1 MEGIEMKRSEDVLSH
16 IQEQYPKLSKGQKL
30 LASYIREHY
39 DKAVYLTASKLGAI
53 VGVSESTVVR
63 FALEL
68 GYEGYPSMQRA
79 LEELV
84 KNKLT
89 AVQRMEVA
97 QGRVN
102 PDKLLSS
109 VLQMDMD
116 NIKTTLEQVNEE
128 VFQNAKNAIL
138 NARKIYILGIRSCNV
153 LANFLGFYLNL
164 IFENVHQITTSSAS
178 ETFEQMLRISEE
190 DVIICISFPRYS
202 KRTVRAAE
210 FAKSRGCKVV
220 SITDSD
226 MSPLVPV
233 SDYVLMAQSDM
244 VSFVDSL
251 VAPLSLI
258 NALILALSSAK
269 NRDIARSLE
278 TLEQV
283 WREYDVYDS
292 NTQEGNV
299 YGTPLP

>member
-1 MEGIEMKRSEDVLSH
+1 MKRSEDVLTR
-16 IQEQYPKLSKGQKL
+16 IQDQYPKLSKGQKL
-30 LASYIREHY
+30 LAGYIREHY

-89 AVQRMEVA
+89 AIQRMEVS
-97 QGRVN
+97 QGRVD
-102 PDKLLSS
+102 PDRILSS
-109 VLQMDMD
+109 VLQMDME
-116 NIKTTLEQVNEE
+116 NIKLTLEQVNEE
-128 VFQNAKNAIL
+128 AFRKATQAIL
-138 NARKIYILGIRSCNV
+138 RARKVYILGVRSCSV
-153 LANFLGFYLNL
+153 LANFLSFYLNL
-164 IFENVHQITTSSAS
+164 IFENVHQVMTSSAS
-178 ETFEQMLRISEE
+178 ETFEQMLQVSSQ
-190 DVIICISFPRYS
+190 DVVICISFPRYS
-202 KRTVRAAE
+202 KRTVRTAE
-210 FAKSRGCKVV
+210 FAKSRGATVV

-226 MSPLVPV
+226 MSPLVSV
-233 SDYVLMAQSDM
+233 SDYVLIAQSDM

-258 NALILALSSAK
+258 NALILALSSAR
-269 NRDIARSLE
+269 RDEIAKSLE
-278 TLEQV
+278 TLEQI
-283 WREYDVYDS
+283 WKEYDVYDG
-292 NTQEGNV
+292 NTQEGAM

>member
-1 MEGIEMKRSEDVLSH
+1 MKRSEDVLTR
-16 IQEQYPKLSKGQKL
+16 IQDQYPKLSKGQKL
-30 LASYIREHY
+30 LAGYIREHY

-89 AVQRMEVA
+89 AIQRMEVS
-97 QGRVN
+97 QGRVD
-102 PDKLLSS
+102 PDRILSS
-109 VLQMDMD
+109 VLQMDME
-116 NIKTTLEQVNEE
+116 NIKLTLEQVNEE
-128 VFQNAKNAIL
+128 AFRKATQAIL
-138 NARKIYILGIRSCNV
+138 RARKVYILGVRSCSV
-153 LANFLGFYLNL
+153 LANFLSFYLNL
-164 IFENVHQITTSSAS
+164 IFENVHQVMTSSAS
-178 ETFEQMLRISEE
+178 ETFEQMLQVSSR
-190 DVIICISFPRYS
+190 DVVICISFPRYS
-202 KRTVRAAE
+202 KRTVRTAE
-210 FAKSRGCKVV
+210 FAKSRGATVV

-226 MSPLVPV
+226 MSPLVSV

-258 NALILALSSAK
+258 NALILALSSAR
-269 NRDIARSLE
+269 RDEIAKSLE
-278 TLEQV
+278 TLEQI
-283 WREYDVYDS
+283 WKEYDVYDG
-292 NTQEGNV
+292 NTQEGAM

>member
-1 MEGIEMKRSEDVLSH
+1 MEGIEMKRSEDVLSR

-178 ETFEQMLRISEE
+178 ETFEQMLRISE
-190 DVIICISFPRYS
+190 
-202 KRTVRAAE
+202 
-210 FAKSRGCKVV
+210 
-220 SITDSD
+220 
-226 MSPLVPV
+226 
-233 SDYVLMAQSDM
+233 
-244 VSFVDSL
+244 
-251 VAPLSLI
+251 
-258 NALILALSSAK
+258 
-269 NRDIARSLE
+269 ARC
-278 TLEQV
+278 
-283 WREYDVYDS
+283 
-292 NTQEGNV
+292 
-299 YGTPLP
+299 

>member
-1 MEGIEMKRSEDVLSH
+1 MERIMKRSEDVLTR
-16 IQEQYPKLSKGQKL
+16 IQDQYPKLSKGQKL
-30 LASYIREHY
+30 LAGYIREHY

-89 AVQRMEVA
+89 AIQRMEVS
-97 QGRVN
+97 QGRVD
-102 PDKLLSS
+102 PDRILSS
-109 VLQMDMD
+109 VLQMDME
-116 NIKTTLEQVNEE
+116 NIKLTLEQVNEE
-128 VFQNAKNAIL
+128 AFRKATQAIL
-138 NARKIYILGIRSCNV
+138 RARKVYILGVRSCSV
-153 LANFLGFYLNL
+153 LANFLSFYLNL
-164 IFENVHQITTSSAS
+164 IFENVHQVMTSSAS
-178 ETFEQMLRISEE
+178 ETFEQMLQVSSQ
-190 DVIICISFPRYS
+190 DVVICISFPRYS
-202 KRTVRAAE
+202 KRTVRTAE
-210 FAKSRGCKVV
+210 FAKSRGATVV

-226 MSPLVPV
+226 MSPLVSV

-258 NALILALSSAK
+258 NALILALSSAR
-269 NRDIARSLE
+269 RDEIAKSLE
-278 TLEQV
+278 TLEQI
-283 WREYDVYDS
+283 WKEYDVYDG
-292 NTQEGNV
+292 NTQEGAM

>member
-1 MEGIEMKRSEDVLSH
+1 MKRSEDVLTR
-16 IQEQYPKLSKGQKL
+16 IQDQYPKLSKGQKL
-30 LASYIREHY
+30 LAGYIREHY
-39 DKAVYLTASKLGAI
+39 DKAVYLTAI

-89 AVQRMEVA
+89 AIQRMEVS
-97 QGRVN
+97 QGRVD
-102 PDKLLSS
+102 PDRILSS
-109 VLQMDMD
+109 VLQMDME
-116 NIKTTLEQVNEE
+116 NIKLTLEQVNEDA
-128 VFQNAKNAIL
+128 FRKATQAIL
-138 NARKIYILGIRSCNV
+138 RARKIYILGVRSCSV
-153 LANFLGFYLNL
+153 LANFLSFYLNL
-164 IFENVHQITTSSAS
+164 IFENVHQVMTNSAS
-178 ETFEQMLRISEE
+178 ETFEQMLQLSSQ
-190 DVIICISFPRYS
+190 DVVICISFPRYS

-210 FAKSRGCKVV
+210 FAKSREAAVV

-226 MSPLVPV
+226 MSPLVSV

-258 NALILALSSAK
+258 NALILALSSAR
-269 NRDIARSLE
+269 RDEIAKSLE
-278 TLEQV
+278 TLEQI
-283 WREYDVYDS
+283 WKEYDVYDG
-292 NTQEGNV
+292 NTQEGAV
-299 YGTPLP
+299 YGAPLP

>member
-1 MEGIEMKRSEDVLSH
+1 MVRKMKRSEDVLSR
-16 IQEQYPKLSKGQKL
+16 IQDQYPKLSKGQKL
-30 LASYIREHY
+30 LAGYIREHY
-39 DKAVYLTASKLGAI
+39 DKAVYLTASKLGAT

-89 AVQRMEVA
+89 AKQRMEVS

-109 VLQMDMD
+109 VLQMDME
-116 NIKTTLEQVNEE
+116 NIKTTLEHVDEA
-128 VFQNAKNAIL
+128 VFKEATETIL
-138 NARKIYILGIRSCNV
+138 KARRIYILGVRSCSV

-164 IFENVHQITTSSAS
+164 IFENVRQVTTNSAS
-178 ETFEQMLRISEE
+178 ETFEQMLQVSEE
-190 DVIICISFPRYS
+190 DVVICISYPRYS
-202 KRTVRAAE
+202 KRTVRTAE
-210 FAKSRGCKVV
+210 FAKSRNAKVV

-269 NRDIARSLE
+269 RDEIGKSLE
-278 TLEQV
+278 TLEQI

-292 NTQEGNV
+292 STQEGSV

>member
-1 MEGIEMKRSEDVLSH
+1 MKRSEDVLYR
-16 IQEQYPKLSKGQKL
+16 IKTKFPKLSKGQKR
-30 LASYIREHY
+30 LATYITEHY
-39 DKAVYLTASKLGAI
+39 DKAVYLTASKLGKV

-63 FALEL
+63 FAIEL

-89 AVQRMEVA
+89 AVQRMEVS
-97 QGRVN
+97 QGRVD
-102 PDKLLSS
+102 PERPLGS
-109 VLQMDMD
+109 VLQMDME
-116 NIKTTLEQVNEE
+116 NIKATLENVNEQTFRDA
-128 VFQNAKNAIL
+128 VQAIL
-138 NARKIYILGIRSCNV
+138 AARRIYILGIRSCSV
-153 LANFLGFYLNL
+153 LANFLGFYMNL
-164 IFENVHQITTSSAS
+164 IQENTRLISTNSAS
-178 ETFEQMLRISEE
+178 ETFEQMLTISEE

-210 FAKSRGCKVV
+210 FAKSRGAKVV

-226 MSPLVPV
+226 VSPLVSV

-258 NALILALSSAK
+258 NALILALSEANSA
-269 NRDIARSLE
+269 DIAKSLD
-278 TLEQV
+278 TLENI

-292 NTQEGNV
+292 HSTEGSV

>member
-1 MEGIEMKRSEDVLSH
+1 MKRSEDVLTR
-16 IQEQYPKLSKGQKL
+16 IQDQYPKLSKGQKL
-30 LASYIREHY
+30 LAGYIREHY

-89 AVQRMEVA
+89 AIQRMEVS
-97 QGRVN
+97 QGRVD
-102 PDKLLSS
+102 PDRILSS
-109 VLQMDMD
+109 VLQMDME
-116 NIKTTLEQVNEE
+116 NIKLTLEQVNEE
-128 VFQNAKNAIL
+128 AFRKATQAIL
-138 NARKIYILGIRSCNV
+138 RARKVYILGVRSCSV
-153 LANFLGFYLNL
+153 LANFLSFYLNL
-164 IFENVHQITTSSAS
+164 IFENVHQVMTSSAS
-178 ETFEQMLRISEE
+178 ETFEQMLQVSSQ
-190 DVIICISFPRYS
+190 DVVICISFPRYS
-202 KRTVRAAE
+202 KRTVRTAE
-210 FAKSRGCKVV
+210 FAKSRGATVV

-226 MSPLVPV
+226 MSPLVSV

-258 NALILALSSAK
+258 NALILALSSAR
-269 NRDIARSLE
+269 RDEIAKSLE
-278 TLEQV
+278 TLEQI
-283 WREYDVYDS
+283 WKEYDVYDG
-292 NTQEGNV
+292 NTQEGAM
-299 YGTPLP
+299 YGPPLP

>member
-1 MEGIEMKRSEDVLSH
+1 MKRSEDVLTR
-16 IQEQYPKLSKGQKL
+16 IQDQYPKLSKGQKL
-30 LASYIREHY
+30 LAGYIREHY

-89 AVQRMEVA
+89 AIQRMEVS
-97 QGRVN
+97 QGRVD
-102 PDKLLSS
+102 PDRILSS
-109 VLQMDMD
+109 VLQMDME
-116 NIKTTLEQVNEE
+116 NIKLTLEQVNEE
-128 VFQNAKNAIL
+128 AFRKATQAIL
-138 NARKIYILGIRSCNV
+138 RARKVYILGVRSCSV
-153 LANFLGFYLNL
+153 LANFLSFYLNL
-164 IFENVHQITTSSAS
+164 IFENVHQVMTSSAS
-178 ETFEQMLRISEE
+178 ETFEQMLQVSSQ
-190 DVIICISFPRYS
+190 DVVICISFPRYS
-202 KRTVRAAE
+202 KRTVRTAE
-210 FAKSRGCKVV
+210 FAKSRGATVV

-226 MSPLVPV
+226 MSPLVSV

-258 NALILALSSAK
+258 NALILALSSAR
-269 NRDIARSLE
+269 RDEIAKSLE
-278 TLEQV
+278 TLEQIWKEYV
-283 WREYDVYDS
+283 EYDGT
-292 NTQEGNV
+292 TQEGPM

>member
-1 MEGIEMKRSEDVLSH
+1 MKRSEDVLTR
-16 IQEQYPKLSKGQKL
+16 IQDQYPKLSKGQKL
-30 LASYIREHY
+30 LAGYIREHY

-89 AVQRMEVA
+89 AVQRMEVS
-97 QGRVN
+97 QGRVD
-102 PDKLLSS
+102 PDRILSS
-109 VLQMDMD
+109 VLQMDME
-116 NIKTTLEQVNEE
+116 NIKLTLEQVNEE
-128 VFQNAKNAIL
+128 TFRRATRVIL
-138 NARKIYILGIRSCNV
+138 RARKIYILGVRSCSV
-153 LANFLGFYLNL
+153 LANFLSFYLNL
-164 IFENVHQITTSSAS
+164 IFENVYPVLTNSAS
-178 ETFEQMLRISEE
+178 ETFEQMLQVS
-190 DVIICISFPRYS
+190 DQDAVICISFPRYS

-210 FAKSRGCKVV
+210 FAKSRGAEVV

-226 MSPLVPV
+226 MSPLVSV

-258 NALILALSSAK
+258 NALILALSSAR
-269 NRDIARSLE
+269 RDEIAKSLE
-278 TLEQV
+278 TLEQI
-283 WREYDVYDS
+283 WKEYDVYAG
-292 NTQEGNV
+292 NPQEGAV

>member
-1 MEGIEMKRSEDVLSH
+1 MEGIEMKRSEDVLSR

-39 DKAVYLTASKLGAI
+39 DKAVYLTASKLGGI

-128 VFQNAKNAIL
+128 VFQNAKNTIL
-138 NARKIYILGIRSCNV
+138 KCQKDLHTGDPQ
-153 LANFLGFYLNL
+153 L
-164 IFENVHQITTSSAS
+164 
-178 ETFEQMLRISEE
+178 
-190 DVIICISFPRYS
+190 
-202 KRTVRAAE
+202 
-210 FAKSRGCKVV
+210 
-220 SITDSD
+220 
-226 MSPLVPV
+226 
-233 SDYVLMAQSDM
+233 
-244 VSFVDSL
+244 
-251 VAPLSLI
+251 
-258 NALILALSSAK
+258 
-269 NRDIARSLE
+269 
-278 TLEQV
+278 
-283 WREYDVYDS
+283 
-292 NTQEGNV
+292 
-299 YGTPLP
+299 

>member
-1 MEGIEMKRSEDVLSH
+1 MKRSEDVLSR

-30 LASYIREHY
+30 LAGYIREHY
-39 DKAVYLTASKLGAI
+39 DKAVYLTASKLGAT

-79 LEELV
+79 VEELV

-89 AVQRMEVA
+89 AKQRMEVS

-109 VLQMDMD
+109 VLQMDME
-116 NIKTTLEQVNEE
+116 NIKTTLEHVDEA
-128 VFQNAKNAIL
+128 VFKEATEAIL
-138 NARKIYILGIRSCNV
+138 KARRVYILGVRSCSI

-164 IFENVHQITTSSAS
+164 IFENVRQVTTNSAS
-178 ETFEQMLRISEE
+178 ETFEQMLQVSEE
-190 DVIICISFPRYS
+190 DVVICISYPRYS
-202 KRTVRAAE
+202 KRTVRTAE
-210 FAKSRGCKVV
+210 FAKSRNAKVV

-251 VAPLSLI
+251 VAPLSLL

-269 NRDIARSLE
+269 REEIGKSLE
-278 TLEQV
+278 TLEQI

-292 NTQEGNV
+292 NTQEGSV

>member
-1 MEGIEMKRSEDVLSH
+1 MKRSEDVLTR
-16 IQEQYPKLSKGQKL
+16 IQDQYPKLSKGQKL
-30 LASYIREHY
+30 LAGYIREHY

-89 AVQRMEVA
+89 AIQRMEVS
-97 QGRVN
+97 QGRVD
-102 PDKLLSS
+102 PDRILSS
-109 VLQMDMD
+109 VLQMDME
-116 NIKTTLEQVNEE
+116 NIKLTLEQVNEDA
-128 VFQNAKNAIL
+128 FRKATQAIL
-138 NARKIYILGIRSCNV
+138 RARKIYILGVRSCSV
-153 LANFLGFYLNL
+153 LANFLSFYLNL
-164 IFENVHQITTSSAS
+164 IFENVHQVMTNSAS
-178 ETFEQMLRISEE
+178 ETFEQMLQLSSQ
-190 DVIICISFPRYS
+190 DVVICISFPRYS

-210 FAKSRGCKVV
+210 FAKSREAAVV

-226 MSPLVPV
+226 MSPLVSV

-258 NALILALSSAK
+258 NALILALSSAR
-269 NRDIARSLE
+269 RDEIAKSLE
-278 TLEQV
+278 TLEQI
-283 WREYDVYDS
+283 WKEYDVYDG
-292 NTQEGNV
+292 NTQEGAV
-299 YGTPLP
+299 YGAPLP

>member
-1 MEGIEMKRSEDVLSH
+1 MKRSEDVLTR
-16 IQEQYPKLSKGQKL
+16 IQDQYPKLSKGQKL
-30 LASYIREHY
+30 LAGYIREHY

-89 AVQRMEVA
+89 AIQRMEVS
-97 QGRVN
+97 QGRVD
-102 PDKLLSS
+102 PDRILSS
-109 VLQMDMD
+109 VLQMDME
-116 NIKTTLEQVNEE
+116 NIKLTLEQVNEE
-128 VFQNAKNAIL
+128 AFRKATQAIL
-138 NARKIYILGIRSCNV
+138 RARKDYILGVRSCSV
-153 LANFLGFYLNL
+153 LANFLSFYLNL
-164 IFENVHQITTSSAS
+164 IFENVHQVMTSSAS
-178 ETFEQMLRISEE
+178 ETFEQMLQVSSQ
-190 DVIICISFPRYS
+190 DVVICISFPRYS
-202 KRTVRAAE
+202 KRTVRTAE
-210 FAKSRGCKVV
+210 FAKSRGATVV

-226 MSPLVPV
+226 MSPLVSV

-258 NALILALSSAK
+258 NALILALSSAR
-269 NRDIARSLE
+269 RDEIAKSLE
-278 TLEQV
+278 TLEQI
-283 WREYDVYDS
+283 WKEYDVYDG
-292 NTQEGNV
+292 NTQEGAM

>member
-1 MEGIEMKRSEDVLSH
+1 MKRSEDVLTR
-16 IQEQYPKLSKGQKL
+16 IQDQYPKLSKGQKL
-30 LASYIREHY
+30 LAGYIREHY

-89 AVQRMEVA
+89 AIQRMEVS
-97 QGRVN
+97 QGRVD
-102 PDKLLSS
+102 PDRILSS
-109 VLQMDMD
+109 VLQMGME
-116 NIKTTLEQVNEE
+116 NIKLTLEQVNEE
-128 VFQNAKNAIL
+128 AFRKATQAIL
-138 NARKIYILGIRSCNV
+138 RARKVYILGVRSCSV
-153 LANFLGFYLNL
+153 LANFLSFYLNL
-164 IFENVHQITTSSAS
+164 IFENVHQVMTSSAS
-178 ETFEQMLRISEE
+178 ETFEQMLQVSSQ
-190 DVIICISFPRYS
+190 DVVICISFPRYS
-202 KRTVRAAE
+202 KRTVRTAE
-210 FAKSRGCKVV
+210 FAKSRGATVV

-226 MSPLVPV
+226 MSPLVSV

-258 NALILALSSAK
+258 NALILALSSAR
-269 NRDIARSLE
+269 RDEIAKSLE
-278 TLEQV
+278 TLEQI
-283 WREYDVYDS
+283 WKEYDVYDG
-292 NTQEGNV
+292 NTQEGAM

>member
-1 MEGIEMKRSEDVLSH
+1 MKRSEDVLSR
-16 IQEQYPKLSKGQKL
+16 IQEQYPRLSKGQKL
-30 LASYIREHY
+30 LAGYIREHY
-39 DKAVYLTASKLGAI
+39 DKAVYLTASKLGSI

-89 AVQRMEVA
+89 AVQRMEVSR
-97 QGRVN
+97 GRVN
-102 PDKLLSS
+102 PDRLLSS
-109 VLQMDMD
+109 VLQMDME
-116 NIKTTLEQVNEE
+116 NIKATLEQVNEE
-128 VFQNAKNAIL
+128 TFRRATQAIL
-138 NARKIYILGIRSCNV
+138 RARRIYILGVRSCCV
-153 LANFLGFYLNL
+153 LANFIGFYLNL
-164 IFENVHQITTSSAS
+164 IFENVHQIATNSAS
-178 ETFEQMLRISEE
+178 ETFEQMLQVSNE
-190 DVIICISFPRYS
+190 DVLICISFPRYS
-202 KRTVRAAE
+202 KRTVRTAE
-210 FAKSRGCKVV
+210 FAKSRGAEVV
-220 SITDSD
+220 AITDSD
-226 MSPLVPV
+226 MSPLVSV

-269 NRDIARSLE
+269 QEEISKSLE
-278 TLEQV
+278 TLEQI
-283 WREYDVYDS
+283 WREYDVYDGS
-292 NTQEGNV
+292 SQEGSV

>member
-1 MEGIEMKRSEDVLSH
+1 MERIMKRSEDVLTR
-16 IQEQYPKLSKGQKL
+16 IQDQYPKLSKGQKL
-30 LASYIREHY
+30 LAGYIREHY

-89 AVQRMEVA
+89 AIQRMEVS
-97 QGRVN
+97 QGRVD
-102 PDKLLSS
+102 PDRILSS
-109 VLQMDMD
+109 VLQMDME
-116 NIKTTLEQVNEE
+116 NIKLTLEQVNEE
-128 VFQNAKNAIL
+128 AFRKATQAIL
-138 NARKIYILGIRSCNV
+138 RARKVYILGVRSCSV
-153 LANFLGFYLNL
+153 LANFLSFYLNL
-164 IFENVHQITTSSAS
+164 IFENVHQIMTSSAS
-178 ETFEQMLRISEE
+178 ETFEQMLQVSSQ
-190 DVIICISFPRYS
+190 DVVICISFPRYS
-202 KRTVRAAE
+202 KRTVRTAE
-210 FAKSRGCKVV
+210 FAKSRGATVV

-226 MSPLVPV
+226 MSPLVSV

-258 NALILALSSAK
+258 NALILALSSAR
-269 NRDIARSLE
+269 RDEIAKSLE
-278 TLEQV
+278 TLEQI
-283 WREYDVYDS
+283 WKEYDVYDG
-292 NTQEGNV
+292 NTQEGAM

>member
-1 MEGIEMKRSEDVLSH
+1 MKRSEDVLTR
-16 IQEQYPKLSKGQKL
+16 IQDQYPKLSKGQKL
-30 LASYIREHY
+30 LAGYIREHY

-89 AVQRMEVA
+89 AIQRMEVS
-97 QGRVN
+97 QGRVD
-102 PDKLLSS
+102 PDRILSS
-109 VLQMDMD
+109 VLQMDME
-116 NIKTTLEQVNEE
+116 NIKLTLEQVNEE
-128 VFQNAKNAIL
+128 AFRKATQAIL
-138 NARKIYILGIRSCNV
+138 RARKVYILGVRSCSV
-153 LANFLGFYLNL
+153 LANFLSFYLNL
-164 IFENVHQITTSSAS
+164 IFENVHQVMTSSAS
-178 ETFEQMLRISEE
+178 ETFEQMLQVSSQ
-190 DVIICISFPRYS
+190 DVVICISFPRYS
-202 KRTVRAAE
+202 KRTVRTAE
-210 FAKSRGCKVV
+210 FAKSRGATVV

-226 MSPLVPV
+226 MSPLVSV

-258 NALILALSSAK
+258 NALILALSSAR
-269 NRDIARSLE
+269 RDEIAKSLE
-278 TLEQV
+278 TLEQI
-283 WREYDVYDS
+283 WKEYDVYDG
-292 NTQEGNV
+292 NTQEGAM

>member
-1 MEGIEMKRSEDVLSH
+1 MVRKMKRSEDVLSR
-16 IQEQYPKLSKGQKL
+16 IQDQYPKLSKGQKL
-30 LASYIREHY
+30 LAGYIREHY
-39 DKAVYLTASKLGAI
+39 DKAVYLTASKLGAT

-89 AVQRMEVA
+89 AKQRMEVS

-109 VLQMDMD
+109 VLQMDME
-116 NIKTTLEQVNEE
+116 NIKTTLEHVDEA
-128 VFQNAKNAIL
+128 VFKEATEAIL
-138 NARKIYILGIRSCNV
+138 KARRIYILGVRSCSV

-164 IFENVHQITTSSAS
+164 IFENVRQVTTNSAS
-178 ETFEQMLRISEE
+178 ETFEQMLQVSEE
-190 DVIICISFPRYS
+190 DVVICISYPRYS
-202 KRTVRAAE
+202 KRTVRTAE
-210 FAKSRGCKVV
+210 FAKSRNAKVV

-269 NRDIARSLE
+269 RDEIGKSLE
-278 TLEQV
+278 TLEQI

-292 NTQEGNV
+292 STQEGSV

>member
-1 MEGIEMKRSEDVLSH
+1 MKRSEDVLTR
-16 IQEQYPKLSKGQKL
+16 IQDQYPKLSKGQKL
-30 LASYIREHY
+30 LAGYIREHY

-89 AVQRMEVA
+89 AVQRMEVS
-97 QGRVN
+97 QGRVD
-102 PDKLLSS
+102 PDRILSS
-109 VLQMDMD
+109 VLQMDME
-116 NIKTTLEQVNEE
+116 NIKLTLEQVNEE
-128 VFQNAKNAIL
+128 TFRRATRAIL
-138 NARKIYILGIRSCNV
+138 RARKIYILGVRSCSV
-153 LANFLGFYLNL
+153 LANFLSFYLNL
-164 IFENVHQITTSSAS
+164 IFENVYPVLTNSAS
-178 ETFEQMLRISEE
+178 ETFEQMLQVS
-190 DVIICISFPRYS
+190 DQDAVICISFPRYS

-210 FAKSRGCKVV
+210 FAKSRGAEVV

-226 MSPLVPV
+226 MSPLVSV

-258 NALILALSSAK
+258 NALILALSSAR
-269 NRDIARSLE
+269 RDEIAKSLE
-278 TLEQV
+278 TLEQI
-283 WREYDVYDS
+283 WKEYDVYDG
-292 NTQEGNV
+292 NTQEGAV

>member
-1 MEGIEMKRSEDVLSH
+1 MKRSEDVLTR
-16 IQEQYPKLSKGQKL
+16 IQDQYPKLSKGQKL
-30 LASYIREHY
+30 LAGDIREHY

-89 AVQRMEVA
+89 AIQRMEVS
-97 QGRVN
+97 QGRVD
-102 PDKLLSS
+102 PDRILSS
-109 VLQMDMD
+109 VLQMDME
-116 NIKTTLEQVNEE
+116 NIKLTLEQVNEE
-128 VFQNAKNAIL
+128 AFRKATQAIL
-138 NARKIYILGIRSCNV
+138 RARKVYILGVRSCSV
-153 LANFLGFYLNL
+153 FANFLSFYLTL
-164 IFENVHQITTSSAS
+164 IFENVHQVMTSSAS
-178 ETFEQMLRISEE
+178 ETFEQMLQVSSQ
-190 DVIICISFPRYS
+190 DVVICISFPRYS
-202 KRTVRAAE
+202 KRTVRTAE
-210 FAKSRGCKVV
+210 FAKSRGATVV

-226 MSPLVPV
+226 MSPLVSV

-258 NALILALSSAK
+258 NALILALSSAR
-269 NRDIARSLE
+269 RDEIAKSLE
-278 TLEQV
+278 TLEQI
-283 WREYDVYDS
+283 WKEYDVYDG
-292 NTQEGNV
+292 NTQEGAM

>member
-1 MEGIEMKRSEDVLSH
+1 MTR
-16 IQEQYPKLSKGQKL
+16 IQDQYPKLSKGQKL
-30 LASYIREHY
+30 LAGYIREHY

-89 AVQRMEVA
+89 AIQRMEVS
-97 QGRVN
+97 QGRVD
-102 PDKLLSS
+102 PDRILSS
-109 VLQMDMD
+109 VLQMDME
-116 NIKTTLEQVNEE
+116 NIKLTLEQVNEE
-128 VFQNAKNAIL
+128 AFRKATQAIL
-138 NARKIYILGIRSCNV
+138 RARKVYILGVRSCSV
-153 LANFLGFYLNL
+153 LANFLSFYLNL
-164 IFENVHQITTSSAS
+164 IFENVHQVMTNSAS
-178 ETFEQMLRISEE
+178 ETFEQMLQLSSQ
-190 DVIICISFPRYS
+190 DVVICISFPRYS

-210 FAKSRGCKVV
+210 FAKSRGATVV

-226 MSPLVPV
+226 MSPLVSV

-258 NALILALSSAK
+258 NALILALSSA
-269 NRDIARSLE
+269 RREEIAKSLE
-278 TLEQV
+278 TLEQI
-283 WREYDVYDS
+283 WKEYDVYDG
-292 NTQEGNV
+292 NTQEGAM

>member
-1 MEGIEMKRSEDVLSH
+1 MKRSEDVLTR
-16 IQEQYPKLSKGQKL
+16 IQDQYPKLSKGQKL
-30 LASYIREHY
+30 LAGYIREHY

-68 GYEGYPSMQRA
+68 GYEGYPNMQRA

-89 AVQRMEVA
+89 AIQRMEVS
-97 QGRVN
+97 QGRVD
-102 PDKLLSS
+102 PDRILSS
-109 VLQMDMD
+109 VLQMDME
-116 NIKTTLEQVNEE
+116 NIKLTLEQVNEE
-128 VFQNAKNAIL
+128 AFRKATQAIL
-138 NARKIYILGIRSCNV
+138 RARKVYILGVRSCSV
-153 LANFLGFYLNL
+153 LANFLSFYLNL
-164 IFENVHQITTSSAS
+164 IFENVHQVMTSSAS
-178 ETFEQMLRISEE
+178 ETFEQMLQVSSQ
-190 DVIICISFPRYS
+190 DVVICISFPRYS
-202 KRTVRAAE
+202 KRTVRTAE
-210 FAKSRGCKVV
+210 FAKSRGATVV

-226 MSPLVPV
+226 MSPLVSV

-258 NALILALSSAK
+258 NALILALSSAR
-269 NRDIARSLE
+269 RDEIAKSLE
-278 TLEQV
+278 TLEQI
-283 WREYDVYDS
+283 WKEYDVYDG
-292 NTQEGNV
+292 NTQEGAM

>member
-1 MEGIEMKRSEDVLSH
+1 MKRSEDVLTR
-16 IQEQYPKLSKGQKL
+16 IQDQYPKLSKGQKL
-30 LASYIREHY
+30 LAGYIREHY

-89 AVQRMEVA
+89 AIQRMEVS
-97 QGRVN
+97 QGRVD
-102 PDKLLSS
+102 PDRILSS
-109 VLQMDMD
+109 VLQMDME
-116 NIKTTLEQVNEE
+116 NIKLTLEQVNEE
-128 VFQNAKNAIL
+128 AFRKATQAIL
-138 NARKIYILGIRSCNV
+138 RARKVYILGVRSCSV
-153 LANFLGFYLNL
+153 LANFLSFYLNL
-164 IFENVHQITTSSAS
+164 IFENVHQIMTSSAS
-178 ETFEQMLRISEE
+178 ETFEQMLQVSSQ
-190 DVIICISFPRYS
+190 DVVICISFPRYS
-202 KRTVRAAE
+202 KRTVRTAE
-210 FAKSRGCKVV
+210 FAKSRGATVV

-226 MSPLVPV
+226 MSPLVSV

-258 NALILALSSAK
+258 NALILALSSAR
-269 NRDIARSLE
+269 RDEIAKSLE
-278 TLEQV
+278 TLEQI
-283 WREYDVYDS
+283 WKEYDVYDG
-292 NTQEGNV
+292 NTQEGAM